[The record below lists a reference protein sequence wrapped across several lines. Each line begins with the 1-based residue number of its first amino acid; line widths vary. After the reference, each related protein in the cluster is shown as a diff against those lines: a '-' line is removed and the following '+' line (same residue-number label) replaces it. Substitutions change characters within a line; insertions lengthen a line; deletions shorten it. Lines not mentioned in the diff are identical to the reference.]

1 MTESKKSNNT
11 DLSSLRSHL
20 NRNFS
25 HYKSDSDGN
34 ITFYMKDG
42 KVHKAEGVRAKESG
56 SHVIFFDSYGNRL
69 LFPISVKRLKSRSLH
84 NIGLSV
90 IGLIASLIAGFSTNF
105 ITILFK
111 GEPPKVEARLEELT
125 NIRNALKQLDI
136 YVKGQQDELAE
147 LSESLKS
154 MKQEKE
160 TLETILSTDKA
171 KVEAIMEHI
180 SARKRTEQ
188 WIERIVS
195 FLIGV
200 FSSLTAAF
208 AWNYFYNIRRM
219 AQPLNSADPKSRAA
233 D

>member
-1 MTESKKSNNT
+1 MTESTKSTNT
-11 DLSSLRSHL
+11 DLSSLRAHL

-25 HYKSDSDGN
+25 HYKVGSGGQ
-34 ITFYMKDG
+34 IIFYTKDG
-42 KVHKAEGVRAKESG
+42 KPHQTEGVRAKESG
-56 SHVIFFDSYGNRL
+56 SHVIFIDSYGNKL
-69 LFPISVKRLKSRSLH
+69 LFPISVKRLKSRNLH
-84 NIGLSV
+84 NIGLSI
-90 IGLIASLIAGFSTNF
+90 IGLVVSLIAGFSTNF
-105 ITILFK
+105 ITALFQ

-125 NIRNALKQLDI
+125 NIRNSLKQLDG

-147 LSESLKS
+147 LSDTLKS
-154 MKQEKE
+154 MKQEKQ

-171 KVEAIMEHI
+171 EVEAIIEHV
-180 SARKRTEQ
+180 SSRKRAEQ

-208 AWNYFYNIRRM
+208 AWNYFYNIKRI